1 MGHITAMDFAE
12 MDIDIDLVLT
22 FHLTSNHYPPVPL
35 SMIEPCKAAI
45 DAYWAGD
52 CDVMI
57 PMPEGVSYRGMNEA
71 PAWAVIEQH
80 HLHAWTTDCDY
91 DADYDV

>member
-1 MGHITAMDFAE
+1 MGHITAMDFAD
-12 MDIDIDLVLT
+12 MDIDIDLALT
-22 FHLTSNHYPPVPL
+22 WHLTSNHYPPVPT

-52 CDVMI
+52 TDEMI
-57 PMPEGVSYRGMNEA
+57 PMPEGVTYRGMNEA
-71 PAWAVIEQH
+71 PAWAIIDQH
-80 HLHAWTTDCDY
+80 HLGAWTTDYDY